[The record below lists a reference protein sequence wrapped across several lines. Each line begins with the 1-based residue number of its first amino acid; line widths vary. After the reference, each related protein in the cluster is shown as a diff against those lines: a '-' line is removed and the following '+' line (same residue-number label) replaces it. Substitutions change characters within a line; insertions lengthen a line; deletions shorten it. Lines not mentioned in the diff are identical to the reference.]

1 MHIRSSDSYPTLMAI
16 EDGQEE
22 RALDKKR
29 PEELG
34 DIVQEVLKQQNTNS
48 LESCK
53 SWKGTI
59 QHQDRALSVEFVNLS
74 NKPVRLG
81 GNEWFIL

>member
-1 MHIRSSDSYPTLMAI
+1 MAI
-16 EDGQEE
+16 EEGKEE
-22 RALDKKR
+22 RALDKKQ
-29 PEELG
+29 PEELSA
-34 DIVQEVLKQQNTNS
+34 IVQEVLKQQNASS

-81 GNEWFIL
+81 GNEWFVL